1 MTTRL
6 TAVSLG
12 AAVIAAVGFATVAS
26 ASPGSDGSDAPKPKP
41 KPRIVKAQAAQA
53 GSPVTG
59 NRVTL
64 NPGQNLTS
72 YATCPQGTAPTGGG
86 GTTSSYDIFFTDSY
100 ASGSAWIL
108 RGTNKGSAPQD
119 LTAFAL
125 CQ

>member
-6 TAVSLG
+6 KAVSVG

-26 ASPGSDGSDAPKPKP
+26 ASSGSDGSDAPKPKP
-41 KPRIVKAQAAQA
+41 RIVKARAAQA

-59 NRVTL
+59 NTVTL
-64 NPGQNLTS
+64 NPGENLTS
-72 YATCPQGTAPTGGG
+72 SATCPAGTAPTGGG

-100 ASGSAWIL
+100 ASGSTWIL
-108 RGTNKGSAPQD
+108 RGTNKGSGPQN